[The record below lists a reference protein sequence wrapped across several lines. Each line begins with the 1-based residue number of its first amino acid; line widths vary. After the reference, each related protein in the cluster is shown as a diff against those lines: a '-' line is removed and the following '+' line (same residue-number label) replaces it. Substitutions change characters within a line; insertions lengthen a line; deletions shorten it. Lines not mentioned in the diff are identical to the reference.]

1 MHAFGLL
8 STHMAHSIDYQKNA
22 ELLLQQFVFQEL

>member
-8 STHMAHSIDYQKNA
+8 STHMAHSIEYQKNA
-22 ELLLQQFVFQEL
+22 ELFLQQFVFQEL